1 MNLPPDPRYLP
12 PGGLHWSR
20 DLFLASLFLTTGTTV
35 LALAAIAFLA
45 SMNLLIFLLGGA
57 MVEILH
63 LLAWLYLRVA
73 SHADAAA
80 NRAFRVSILLFL
92 NGLFLLP
99 VSLPQGLGAYVL
111 VFSTL
116 WPYAPSVYAG
126 VVACHGLLFLRL
138 ADKREA
144 PRAVDR
150 LRGGGILLLVLALPA
165 LATQLLLFLN
175 FGLLFLPAIYLI
187 AVSFA
192 YALVLAGAWHEYQLH
207 MSIRTW
213 TRAQP

>member
-12 PGGLHWSR
+12 PGRLHWSR

-35 LALAAIAFLA
+35 LALGAIAFLA

-57 MVEILH
+57 IVEIFH

-80 NRAFRVSILLFL
+80 SRAFRVSI
-92 NGLFLLP
+92 
-99 VSLPQGLGAYVL
+99 
-111 VFSTL
+111 
-116 WPYAPSVYAG
+116 
-126 VVACHGLLFLRL
+126 
-138 ADKREA
+138 
-144 PRAVDR
+144 
-150 LRGGGILLLVLALPA
+150 
-165 LATQLLLFLN
+165 
-175 FGLLFLPAIYLI
+175 LLFLPAIYLI

-192 YALVLAGAWHEYQLH
+192 YALVLAGAWHEYQIH